1 VSVGDHCAI
10 KLDPQNQST
19 CVGLLIYFMHLTN
32 PRYMEHVKMNNKC
45 ERLLKEVFVSECE
58 VLCRSLSGG
67 TKENHIISYDNQYLR
82 LEPAE

>member
-1 VSVGDHCAI
+1 
-10 KLDPQNQST
+10 
-19 CVGLLIYFMHLTN
+19 
-32 PRYMEHVKMNNKC
+32 MEHVKMNNKC